1 MKLVKPTLGV
11 TLILIGA
18 AALGALSDILL
29 AATYGAGRVMD
40 ALVTALFIPL
50 LLQEFILGDSFTRV
64 FIPVFIGFLVRG
76 EHEEG
81 ARVASSAINVL
92 VLIFGGLTLLAILAT
107 PLLVSVI
114 VPGFNPADQALTATL
129 TRIVMPVVVFT
140 VLVSLLTSLLNAY
153 QRFILPALAQIV
165 YQVLLILAIVT
176 LGRWYGVIGLAAGI
190 VLTGV
195 GQVLFLWPQVRQ
207 TGFRYRPVL
216 DLYHPAVRQMG
227 RLVLPLLV
235 RLIIAQAFLVA
246 ERMIA
251 SGLAEGSIAAMN
263 YARKLFQLPPTTF
276 AVALN
281 LVLFP
286 MLSRQA
292 ASGQIALL
300 GKTVVRGL
308 RVLLLVMMPVAIL
321 LIVLSQPLVS
331 TVFERGAFDSQA
343 RQTTAE
349 VLGFLA
355 LGLFSLSAMWLV
367 NLGFFA
373 LHDTTTPLWITLGLT
388 VPMIGLDVFLASRMG
403 VNGLALG
410 NTVLRTLQFI
420 LSFMLLGRKLTIEK
434 GQLHG
439 LPLRDLLD
447 VGLRA
452 GLASAAMVASLGVA
466 APILSGWFGLQVAP
480 AGALLTQVANL
491 PLLPKAAFLAGMT
504 GIGLGVYALAAAALR
519 VEELGVLV
527 GMARRRGLVSAL
539 RLRRRLNA
547 PSTSVQ

>member
-1 MKLVKPTLGV
+1 MRLVKPTLVV
-11 TLILIGA
+11 TLIFIGA

-29 AATYGAGRVMD
+29 AATYGAGRIMD

-64 FIPVFIGFLVRG
+64 FIPVFTGFLVRG
-76 EHEEG
+76 EDEEG
-81 ARVASSAINVL
+81 ARVASSAINTLVL
-92 VLIFGGLTLLAILAT
+92 VFGGLTLLAILAT
-107 PLLVSVI
+107 PLLVAVI
-114 VPGFNPADQALTATL
+114 VPGFSPTDQALTATL

-165 YQVLLILAIVT
+165 YQILLILAIVT
-176 LGRWYGVIGLAAGI
+176 LGRWYGVVGLAAGV

-195 GQVLFLWPQVRQ
+195 GQVLFLLPQVRQ

-216 DLYHPAVRQMG
+216 DLRHPAVQQMG
-227 RLVLPLLV
+227 RLVVPLLV

-251 SGLAEGSIAAMN
+251 SGLAEGSIAAMS

-300 GKTVVRGL
+300 GKTIVRGL
-308 RVLLLVMMPVAIL
+308 RALLLVMAPVAVL
-321 LIVLSQPLVS
+321 LIALSQPLVS
-331 TVFERGAFDSQA
+331 LVFERGAFDSQA

-355 LGLFSLSAMWLV
+355 PGLFSLSAMWLV

-388 VPMIGLDVFLASRMG
+388 VPMIGLDLLLAGQMG

-410 NTVLRTLQFI
+410 NTVLRTLQFV

-434 GQLHG
+434 GQPHG

-447 VGLRA
+447 AGLRIGLALAAMVIALIVTAPILGGLFGLRA
-452 GLASAAMVASLGVA
+452 TPAGTLLA
-466 APILSGWFGLQVAP
+466 QVADLSP
-480 AGALLTQVANL
+480 
-491 PLLPKAAFLAGMT
+491 LPKATFLAGMA

-519 VEELGVLV
+519 TEELRVLV
-527 GMARRRGLVSAL
+527 GMARRRGLASAL
-539 RLRRRLNA
+539 RLSPLIRGERGM
-547 PSTSVQ
+547 SG

>member
-1 MKLVKPTLGV
+1 MKMVKPTLVV

-29 AATYGAGRVMD
+29 AATYGAGRLMD

-64 FIPVFIGFLVRG
+64 FMPVFTGFLVRG

-81 ARVASSAINVL
+81 ARVASSALNALVL
-92 VLIFGGLTLLAILAT
+92 VFGGLVLLAILAT
-107 PLLVSVI
+107 PLLVAVI

-129 TRIVMPVVVFT
+129 TRIVMPVVIFT

-176 LGRWYGVIGLAAGI
+176 LGRWYGVVGLAAGV
-190 VLTGV
+190 VLTGA
-195 GQVLFLWPQVRQ
+195 GQVLFLLPQVRQ

-216 DLYHPAVRQMG
+216 ALRHPAVRQMG
-227 RLVLPLLV
+227 RLVVPLLV

-286 MLSRQA
+286 TLSRQA

-300 GKTVVRGL
+300 GKTMVRGL
-308 RVLLLVMMPVAIL
+308 RVLLLVMAPVAIL
-321 LIVLSQPLVS
+321 LIALSQPVVS
-331 TVFERGAFDSQA
+331 VVFERGAFDSQA

-349 VLGFLA
+349 VLSFLA

-373 LHDTTTPLWITLGLT
+373 LRDTTTPLWITLGLT
-388 VPMIGLDVFLASRMG
+388 APMIGLDVLLAGRMG

-410 NTVLRTLQFI
+410 TTVLRTLQFI
-420 LSFMLLGRKLTIEK
+420 ISLMLLARKLAVEK
-434 GQLHG
+434 GQSYG
-439 LPLRDLLD
+439 LPLRSLLD
-447 VGLRA
+447 MGLRTA
-452 GLASAAMVASLGVA
+452 LASAAMVAALRVA
-466 APILSGWFGLQVAP
+466 APILGSLFGPQPAP
-480 AGALLTQVANL
+480 ASALLTQVAY
-491 PLLPKAAFLAGMT
+491 LAGMA
-504 GIGLGVYALAAAALR
+504 GSGLGVYVLAAAVLR
-519 VEELGVLV
+519 IEELGLLV
-527 GMARRRGLVSAL
+527 GMVRRWGSASAL
-539 RLRRRLNA
+539 RLMQRLST
-547 PSTSVQ
+547 PSPSAQ

>member
-1 MKLVKPTLGV
+1 MKMVKPTLVV
-11 TLILIGA
+11 TLIFIGA

-29 AATYGAGRVMD
+29 AATYGAGRIMD

-64 FIPVFIGFLVRG
+64 FIPIFTGFLVRG

-81 ARVASSAINVL
+81 AHVASSVINVL
-92 VLIFGGLTLLAILAT
+92 VLIFSGLVLLAVVAT
-107 PLLVSVI
+107 PLLVAII
-114 VPGFNPADQALTATL
+114 VPGFNSADRALTATL
-129 TRIVMPVVVFT
+129 TRIVMPVVIFT

-165 YQVLLILAIVT
+165 YQVLLILAIIT
-176 LGRWYGVIGLAAGI
+176 LGRWYGVVGLAVGV

-195 GQVLFLWPQVRQ
+195 GQVLFLLPQVRQ

-216 DLYHPAVRQMG
+216 NLRHPAVRQMG
-227 RLVLPLLV
+227 GLVVPLLV

-251 SGLAEGSIAAMN
+251 SGLAEGSIAAMS

-300 GKTVVRGL
+300 GKTIVRGL
-308 RVLLLVMMPVAIL
+308 RALLLVMAPVAVL

-331 TVFERGAFDSQA
+331 LVFERGAFDSQA

-388 VPMIGLDVFLASRMG
+388 VPMIGLDLLLAGQMG

-410 NTVLRTLQFI
+410 STVLRTLQFV

-434 GQLHG
+434 GQPHG
-439 LPLRDLLD
+439 LPLHDLLD
-447 VGLRA
+447 AGLRT
-452 GLASAAMVASLGVA
+452 GLALAAMVAALVVA
-466 APILSGWFGLQVAP
+466 APILSGLFGLRAAP
-480 AGALLTQVANL
+480 AGTLLTQVADL
-491 PLLPKAAFLAGMT
+491 SPLPKATFLSGMA
-504 GIGLGVYALAAAALR
+504 GIGLGVYALVAAALR
-519 VEELGVLV
+519 IEELGVLV
-527 GMARRRGLVSAL
+527 GMVRRWGSASAL
-539 RLRRRLNA
+539 RLRRRLST